1 VSAPRWRPDEG
12 APEAAVRTVLRRARR
27 RWFAREG
34 TRALAGLALAAAAA
48 LGAAGLVARLLAP
61 PPEVLAVLGGAALAV
76 VAAIIVWRVRPL
88 LRLPADDRV
97 ARFVEE
103 RCPEL
108 QDALA
113 TATACLGG
121 RPAGDLAAFVVA
133 DAARRVADL
142 DPDRIVARRDL
153 VRGAAAAAAALACLA
168 VVAVLVRGPM
178 ADVFEYARFALF
190 RPEVAFEVTP
200 GDVRIRQGDTVTL
213 RAVVRGL
220 PERLALRGA
229 SVRFEFASGAS
240 ERDVR
245 AAGDRL
251 EVTVERAAE
260 SFSYRFAALGGVSP
274 TYRVTVVP
282 RPRVARIDVHY
293 QYPAFTRLAPRVDE
307 DAGDVYAPAGT
318 KVRLVVHTTSPVAKG
333 SLGFATAGTLP
344 MIAVEPRRLESTF
357 TVARDDA
364 YRVALVEADGVATPD
379 ETEYFVRTMDDRPPD
394 VRILRPASDRRVTR
408 LEEVVIEARADDDF
422 GVERFELVYAAR
434 GRAERVVPL
443 GRGLPAATV
452 SGRYT
457 LFVEDLDV
465 QPGDFVTY
473 YARARDVARGKRP
486 TEARSD
492 IFFLEIRPFNE
503 EFEAAESQA
512 MMGAAG
518 GSFDDLAARQ
528 KELIIATWK
537 LERRATAGRSAD
549 DVRALAR
556 AQGEIKARAEALAG
570 RIAPPAVDR
579 RRRST
584 PVPQP
589 PAQADD
595 PMRRAVDAM
604 GRSQAALESLQTAA
618 AIPHEMTALNEL
630 LRAQAE
636 IRRRQVARQQ
646 SARGGGGGAT
656 GNQDLSA
663 LFDRELQRQQ
673 QTNYEQRG
681 SAEAGERASRS
692 DALDRL
698 RELARRQDDLARRQQ
713 ELARRRGQ
721 LQAEE
726 VRRQL
731 ERLTR
736 EQQELQR
743 QAEQIAREMQQGV
756 PADASGRAGQQGA
769 EGREVAEA
777 AQAMREA
784 AELGREDP
792 ERAGSRGQHAAER
805 LREAA
810 RAMADAQPDAAAR
823 AAGDLQLEA
832 SQIAEAER
840 RLARA
845 LRGSGQPAPAAD
857 ALRQMAGEQAR
868 LAQRAA
874 RLEASARTLAGQ
886 VPPREGTA
894 AGGAAAARREA
905 ARSLLEAQIERRLQE
920 SAGELR
926 RLGTGATPRPDERD
940 RAAEQMERVARSLEA
955 SARALA
961 SAAESDRERTRLSEQ
976 MARAGEVRDR
986 LEALARQ
993 LQDAG
998 RRGSRESP
1006 SSDRQPGGQ
1015 RENGRGQPARGQQGA
1030 QGEQGQQGQGQ
1041 TGRASA
1047 AQADGRGRDGR
1058 AGGGRGGDG
1067 TPETAA
1073 EEVAREFR
1081 ALERLAEGLGEDG
1094 EAIRQALASLEGS
1107 APSRSAPG
1115 TEAFKQDYARW
1126 DILKQG
1132 VALALERLEA
1142 TLSTRLRELAD
1153 RHRLD
1158 AGGDD
1163 QAPEQYRS
1171 QVARYYR
1178 SIARKES
1185 QRE

>member
-1 VSAPRWRPDEG
+1 MSARQRTRDEG
-12 APEAAVRTVLRRARR
+12 APEVVVRKVLRRARR
-27 RWFAREG
+27 RWLTREW
-34 TRALAGLALAAAAA
+34 TRAVARAALVGAAV
-48 LGAAGLVARLLAP
+48 LGAAGLAARLLAP
-61 PPEVLAVLGGAALAV
+61 PPGVLAVLAGAGLAV
-76 VAAIIVWRVRPL
+76 VATIVAWRVRPL
-88 LRLPADDRV
+88 LQRPGDDRV

-108 QDALA
+108 QDTLA
-113 TATACLGG
+113 SAASCLGASG
-121 RPAGDLAAFVVA
+121 AGDLGALVVA
-133 DAARRVADL
+133 EAARRVDGL
-142 DPDRIVARRDL
+142 DPDRIVARRVL
-153 VRGAAAAAAALACLA
+153 ARSAAAAVAALACLA
-168 VVAVLVRGPM
+168 AVA
-178 ADVFEYARFALF
+178 ALF
-190 RPEVAFEVTP
+190 RGPIGEVLQYARLALFPPALVFEVTP

-213 RAVVRGL
+213 RAIVRGL
-220 PERLALRGA
+220 PEGLALRDA
-229 SVRFEFASGAS
+229 SVRFESPSGAI

-245 AAGDRL
+245 PAGQRL
-251 EVTVERAAE
+251 EITVERAAE
-260 SFSYRFAALGGVSP
+260 SFSYRFAAGGAVSP
-274 TYRVTVVP
+274 VYRVTVAP
-282 RPRVARIDVHY
+282 RPRVAKIDVHY
-293 QYPAFTRLAPRVDE
+293 QYPAFSRLEPRVDE
-307 DAGDVYAPAGT
+307 DSGDVYAPAGT
-318 KVRLVVHTTSPVAKG
+318 KVRLVVHTTAPVAKG
-333 SLGFATAGTLP
+333 SLGFATAGALSMT
-344 MIAVEPRRLESTF
+344 AVEPRRLEGTF

-422 GVERFELVYAAR
+422 GVEHFELVYAAR

-443 GRGLPAATV
+443 GRGLPAPTV
-452 SGRYT
+452 SGRHT

-528 KELIIATWK
+528 KELVIATWK
-537 LERRATAGRSAD
+537 IERRSTAGRSAE

-556 AQGEIKARAEALAG
+556 AQGELKTRAEALAG
-570 RIAPPAVDR
+570 RLAPRPVER
-579 RRRST
+579 RRRT
-584 PVPQP
+584 APVPEP
-589 PAQADD
+589 PRQADD
-595 PMRRAVDAM
+595 PMRRAVEAM
-604 GRSQAALESLQTAA
+604 GQSQAALENLQTAA

-646 SARGGGGGAT
+646 SARGGGGGTT

-681 SAEAGERASRS
+681 SAEAGERAARS
-692 DALDRL
+692 EALDRL

-713 ELARRRGQ
+713 ELARRRAQ
-721 LQAEE
+721 LPAEE

-743 QAEQIAREMQQGV
+743 QVEQMARELQQGS
-756 PADASGRAGQQGA
+756 PADARGRTGQQGA
-769 EGREVAEA
+769 EGRQEVSEA

-792 ERAGSRGQHAAER
+792 ERAGGRGQQAAER

-810 RAMADAQPDAAAR
+810 RAMADAQPDAVAR

-832 SQIAEAER
+832 SQLAETER
-840 RLARA
+840 RLART
-845 LRGSGQPAPAAD
+845 LRGGSGQAAPAAD
-857 ALRQMAGEQAR
+857 ALRQMAGEQER

-874 RLEASARTLAGQ
+874 RLEANARALAGEAPSRDTART
-886 VPPREGTA
+886 TS
-894 AGGAAAARREA
+894 AARREA
-905 ARSLLEAQIERRLQE
+905 ARSLVEARIEARLRE

-926 RLGTGATPRPDERD
+926 RLGGAGQGPGADERA

-961 SAAESDRERTRLSEQ
+961 SAVDTDRERSRLSEQ

-986 LEALARQ
+986 LESLARQ
-993 LQDAG
+993 FQEAA
-998 RRGSRESP
+998 RRGAPEP
-1006 SSDRQPGGQ
+1006 QSSDRARDG
-1015 RENGRGQPARGQQGA
+1015 RLENGRGQQA
-1030 QGEQGQQGQGQ
+1030 QGPQHTGGQQGQA
-1041 TGRASA
+1041 GRSNATE
-1047 AQADGRGRDGR
+1047 ADRRGRDGH
-1058 AGGGRGGDG
+1058 AAGGRGGDG
-1067 TPETAA
+1067 TAEAAA
-1073 EEVAREFR
+1073 EEVAREIR

-1115 TEAFKQDYARW
+1115 TEAFKQDFARW
-1126 DILKQG
+1126 DVLKQG

-1142 TLSTRLRELAD
+1142 TLSDRLRELAD

-1163 QAPEQYRS
+1163 QAPEQYRR
-1171 QVARYYR
+1171 QVSRYYR
-1178 SIARKES
+1178 SIARKEW

>member
-1 VSAPRWRPDEG
+1 VSAPRWTPDEG
-12 APEAAVRTVLRRARR
+12 APDVAVRTVLRRARR
-27 RWFAREG
+27 RWLAREW
-34 TRALAGLALAAAAA
+34 TRAVAGSVLVGAAV
-48 LGAAGLVARLLAP
+48 LGAAGLAARLIAP
-61 PPEVLAVLGGAALAV
+61 PPGALAALGGVALAV
-76 VAAIIVWRVRPL
+76 AAGIAAWRVRPL
-88 LRLPADDRV
+88 LRRPSDDRV

-113 TATACLGG
+113 SAAACLGA
-121 RPAGDLAAFVVA
+121 PAPGALGALVVA
-133 DAARRVADL
+133 DAARRLAAL

-153 VRGAAAAAAALACLA
+153 ARGAAAVLAALACLA
-168 VVAVLVRGPM
+168 AVA
-178 ADVFEYARFALF
+178 AVFREPIGEVIQSARLALF
-190 RPEVAFEVTP
+190 RPELAFEVTP
-200 GDVRIRQGDTVTL
+200 GNVRVRQGDTVTL

-220 PERLALRGA
+220 PEGLSLREASIRL
-229 SVRFEFASGAS
+229 EFASGAT
-240 ERDVR
+240 EHGVR
-245 AAGDRL
+245 PEGDRL
-251 EVTVERAAE
+251 VATVERAAE
-260 SFSYRFAALGGVSP
+260 SFSYRFAAHGAVSP
-274 TYRVTVVP
+274 AYRVTVAP

-293 QYPAFTRLAPRVDE
+293 EYPPFTRLQPRVDE
-307 DAGDVYAPAGT
+307 DSGDVYAPAGT
-318 KVRLVVHTTSPVAKG
+318 RVRLVVHTTSPVARG
-333 SLGFATAGTLP
+333 RLDFATAGAQP
-344 MIAVEPRRLESTF
+344 MTAVDPRRLESTF

-434 GRAERVVPL
+434 GREERVVPL
-443 GRGLPAATV
+443 GRGLPAPTV

-486 TEARSD
+486 TESRSD

-537 LERRATAGRSAD
+537 VERRSTAGRSAD
-549 DVRALAR
+549 DIRALAR

-570 RIAPPAVDR
+570 RLAPRPANR
-579 RRRST
+579 RRGAA

-589 PAQADD
+589 QAPADD
-595 PMRRAVDAM
+595 PMRRAVEAM
-604 GRSQAALESLQTAA
+604 GRSQAALEGLQAAA

-646 SARGGGGGAT
+646 SARGGGGGTT

-681 SAEAGERASRS
+681 SAEAGERAAQS

-721 LQAEE
+721 LPADE

-743 QAEQIAREMQQGV
+743 QVEQMAREMRQGAS
-756 PADASGRAGQQGA
+756 ADASGRAGQPGA
-769 EGREVAEA
+769 QGREVAEA

-784 AELGREDP
+784 AELGRDDP
-792 ERAGSRGQHAAER
+792 ERAGSRGQQAAER

-810 RAMADAQPDAAAR
+810 RAMADTQPDAAAR

-832 SQIAEAER
+832 SQLAEAER
-840 RLARA
+840 RLART
-845 LRGSGQPAPAAD
+845 LRGEGQAAPAAD

-868 LAQRAA
+868 LAERAA
-874 RLEASARTLAGQ
+874 RLEASARALAGEA
-886 VPPREGTA
+886 PPREGVSGTSR
-894 AGGAAAARREA
+894 AARREA
-905 ARSLLEAQIERRLQE
+905 ARGLAEAQIERRLRE
-920 SAGELR
+920 SASELR
-926 RLGTGATPRPDERD
+926 RLGGAGGDPRPGERE

-961 SAAESDRERTRLSEQ
+961 SAAESDRERSRLSER

-993 LQDAG
+993 FQEAARRGPGTSPAEAG
-998 RRGSRESP
+998 RRDG
-1006 SSDRQPGGQ
+1006 QPGD
-1015 RENGRGQPARGQQGA
+1015 GRGQQARGGS
-1030 QGEQGQQGQGQ
+1030 GQ
-1041 TGRASA
+1041 TGQSSA
-1047 AQADGRGRDGR
+1047 AQADGRGREGR
-1058 AGGGRGGDG
+1058 AAGGRGGDG
-1067 TPETAA
+1067 APDAAA
-1073 EEVAREFR
+1073 EDVAREIR

-1115 TEAFKQDYARW
+1115 TEAFKQDFARW

-1163 QAPEQYRS
+1163 QAPEQYRRE
-1171 QVARYYR
+1171 VARYYR

>member
-1 VSAPRWRPDEG
+1 VSARRRTRDEK
-12 APEAAVRTVLRRARR
+12 APEVVVRTVLRRARR
-27 RWFAREG
+27 RWLTREW
-34 TRALAGLALAAAAA
+34 TRAVAWAALVGAAV
-48 LGAAGLVARLLAP
+48 LGAAGLAARLLAP
-61 PPEVLAVLGGAALAV
+61 PPGVLAALAAAGLVV
-76 VAAIIVWRVRPL
+76 VATIVAWRVRLL
-88 LRLPADDRV
+88 LRRPGDDRV

-108 QDALA
+108 QDTLA
-113 TATACLGG
+113 SAASCLGAG
-121 RPAGDLAAFVVA
+121 RAGDLGALVVA
-133 DAARRVADL
+133 EAARRVAGL
-142 DPDRIVARRDL
+142 DADRIVARRDL
-153 VRGAAAAAAALACLA
+153 ARGAAAAVAALACLA
-168 VVAVLVRGPM
+168 AVG
-178 ADVFEYARFALF
+178 ALF
-190 RPEVAFEVTP
+190 RGPIGEVFQYARLALFPPELVFEVTP

-213 RAVVRGL
+213 RATVRGL
-220 PERLALRGA
+220 PEGLGLRDA
-229 SVRFEFASGAS
+229 SVRLESPSGAI

-245 AAGDRL
+245 PAGRRL
-251 EVTVERAAE
+251 EITIERAAE
-260 SFSYRFAALGGVSP
+260 SFSYRFAAGGAVSP
-274 TYRVTVVP
+274 AYRVTVAP
-282 RPRVARIDVHY
+282 RPRVAKIDVHY
-293 QYPAFTRLAPRVDE
+293 QYPAFSRLEPRVDE
-307 DAGDVYAPAGT
+307 DSGDVYAPAGT

-333 SLGFATAGTLP
+333 SLGFATAGALAMTA
-344 MIAVEPRRLESTF
+344 IEPRRLEGTF
-357 TVARDDA
+357 TVAQDDA
-364 YRVALVEADGVATPD
+364 YRVALVEADGVTTPD

-443 GRGLPAATV
+443 GRGLPAPTV
-452 SGRYT
+452 SGRHT
-457 LFVEDLDV
+457 LFIEDLDV

-537 LERRATAGRSAD
+537 IERRSTAGRSAE

-556 AQGEIKARAEALAG
+556 AQGELKARAEALAG
-570 RIAPPAVDR
+570 RLAPRPAER
-579 RRRST
+579 RRRT
-584 PVPQP
+584 APVPEP
-589 PAQADD
+589 PRQADD
-595 PMRRAVDAM
+595 PMRRAVEAM
-604 GRSQAALESLQTAA
+604 GQSQAALETLQTAA

-646 SARGGGGGAT
+646 SARGGGGGTT

-681 SAEAGERASRS
+681 SAEAGDRAARS
-692 DALDRL
+692 EALDRL

-713 ELARRRGQ
+713 ELARRRAQ
-721 LQAEE
+721 LPAEE

-743 QAEQIAREMQQGV
+743 QVEEMARELGQGS
-756 PADASGRAGQQGA
+756 PADARGRAGQQGA
-769 EGREVAEA
+769 EGREVTEA

-792 ERAGSRGQHAAER
+792 ERAGSRGQQAAER

-810 RAMADAQPDAAAR
+810 QAMADAQPDAVAR
-823 AAGDLQLEA
+823 TVGDLQLEA
-832 SQIAEAER
+832 SQLAESER
-840 RLARA
+840 RLART
-845 LRGSGQPAPAAD
+845 LRGGSGQAAPAAD
-857 ALRQMAGEQAR
+857 ALRQMAGEQER

-874 RLEASARTLAGQ
+874 RLEANARALAGETSSRGDTTPTTS
-886 VPPREGTA
+886 V
-894 AGGAAAARREA
+894 ARREA
-905 ARSLLEAQIERRLQE
+905 ARSLAEARVGERLRE

-926 RLGTGATPRPDERD
+926 RLGRAGQEAGPDERA

-961 SAAESDRERTRLSEQ
+961 SAGDADRERSRLSER

-986 LEALARQ
+986 LESLARQ
-993 LQDAG
+993 FQEAA
-998 RRGSRESP
+998 RRGAPEPQST
-1006 SSDRQPGGQ
+1006 DRARDGQ
-1015 RENGRGQPARGQQGA
+1015 LENGRGQQAARGPQAAG
-1030 QGEQGQQGQGQ
+1030 GQQGQA
-1041 TGRASA
+1041 GRSNTAEG
-1047 AQADGRGRDGR
+1047 DRRGRDGR
-1058 AGGGRGGDG
+1058 TAGGRGGDG
-1067 TPETAA
+1067 TAEATAD
-1073 EEVAREFR
+1073 EVAREIR

-1094 EAIRQALASLEGS
+1094 EAIRQALASLEES

-1115 TEAFKQDYARW
+1115 TEAFKQDFARW
-1126 DILKQG
+1126 DVLKQG

-1142 TLSTRLRELAD
+1142 TLSSRLRELAD

-1163 QAPEQYRS
+1163 QAPEQYRG

-1178 SIARKES
+1178 SIARKE
-1185 QRE
+1185 